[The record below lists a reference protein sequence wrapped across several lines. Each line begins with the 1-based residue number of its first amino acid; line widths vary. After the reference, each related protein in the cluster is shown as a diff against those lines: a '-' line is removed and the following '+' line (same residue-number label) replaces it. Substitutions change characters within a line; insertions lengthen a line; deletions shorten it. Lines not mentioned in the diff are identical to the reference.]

1 MKIFL
6 FIDQSLESGHLI
18 SESKIRKV
26 KLDEL
31 KDLNDILFVL
41 PNETLTFVKHDA
53 NLKNTK
59 NLHASIINSV
69 NIVDID
75 ERSKL
80 EVLSSSNS
88 QNFYTIKKNDLNLF
102 KERFKNAETKI
113 KLTSDLLF
121 FKEIFNAGI
130 SFNKSIFYKEGD
142 NFIKLT
148 EQAFS
153 LLEQTNVE
161 IAPKSLDDLKADH
174 SAQIT
179 FHEFDLFNFKNIFG
193 FSSIKKWIYAS
204 ISLIVLLNLIGLF
217 NIMSNWNQIKKMD
230 STLAELYVSIYPDED
245 VFSLEEQVAAKF
257 NAPVDKTTNISSI
270 SSKVIDLATNITSRL
285 PAPAELMELNYSQK
299 EGQYLHIKCIFQNAS
314 QEKKY
319 IENQQK
325 NNPTISVI
333 DRLESI
339 DMVVTQFKYE
349 L

>member
-6 FIDQSLESGHLI
+6 FIDQSLESGYLI
-18 SESKIRKV
+18 SEDKNKKV
-26 KLDEL
+26 NFN
-31 KDLNDILFVL
+31 DLTNIDDILFVL

-121 FKEIFNAGI
+121 FKEIFNTDI
-130 SFNKSIFYKEGD
+130 SFNKSIFYREGGEV
-142 NFIKLT
+142 IKLT

-153 LLEQTNVE
+153 LLEQTHLE
-161 IAPKSLDDLKADH
+161 IAPKSFNDIKVDDDTK
-174 SAQIT
+174 IT
-179 FHEFDLFNFKNIFG
+179 FHEFDLLNFQNIFG
-193 FSSIKKWIYAS
+193 FSAIKKWIYAGL
-204 ISLIVLLNLIGLF
+204 SLIVLLNLIGLF
-217 NIMSNWNQIKKMD
+217 NIMSNWNQIKEMD
-230 STLAELYVSIYPDED
+230 NMLAELYVSIYPDED
-245 VFSLEEQVAAKF
+245 VISLEEQVEAKF
-257 NAPVDKTTNISSI
+257 NAPTEKTTSFTSKISQLTLDIASTEKI
-270 SSKVIDLATNITSRL
+270 I
-285 PAPAELMELNYSQK
+285 ELSFNEEQ
-299 EGQYLHIKCIFQNAS
+299 GQYLFIKCIFKNLSEEQ
-314 QEKKY
+314 
-319 IENQQK
+319 IFFENQQ
-325 NNPTISVI
+325 NNNLTVSVV
-333 DRLESI
+333 DRVESKDI
-339 DMVVTQFKYE
+339 VITQFKYE

>member
-6 FIDQSLESGHLI
+6 FTDKSLDSGHLI
-18 SESKIRKV
+18 VEGKKTKI
-26 KLDEL
+26 KLV
-31 KDLNDILFVL
+31 DLEDFNEILFVL
-41 PNETLTFVKHDA
+41 PNEILTFVKHDA

-80 EVLSSSNS
+80 EVLNSSNS

-174 SAQIT
+174 NAQIT

-230 STLAELYVSIYPDED
+230 STLAELYISIYPDED
-245 VFSLEEQVAAKF
+245 VTSLDEQVAAKF
-257 NAPVDKTTNISSI
+257 NTPAQKTASI
-270 SSKVIDLATNITSRL
+270 TSKVTQLALNIAST
-285 PAPAELMELNYSQK
+285 AQIIELSFADEQD
-299 EGQYLHIKCIFQNAS
+299 QYLFVKCIFKNLSDEQIF
-314 QEKKY
+314 
-319 IENQQK
+319 IENQQ
-325 NNPTISVI
+325 NNNLTLSVV
-333 DRLESI
+333 DRLDTKDI
-339 DMVVTQFKYE
+339 VITQFKYE